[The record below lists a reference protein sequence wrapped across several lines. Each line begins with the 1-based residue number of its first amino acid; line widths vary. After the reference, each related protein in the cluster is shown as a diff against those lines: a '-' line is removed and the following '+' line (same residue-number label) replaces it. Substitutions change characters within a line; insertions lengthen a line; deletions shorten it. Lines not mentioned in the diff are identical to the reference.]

1 MVLIILYALPT
12 QHFLQNKM
20 NTQMKTFFSALAIV
34 MIFDY
39 NGICQDSSSTMR
51 IPVNDYNFGVLKEE
65 AGEASYSFEI
75 VNEGNSPLIITRVLT
90 SCGCTTPEW
99 TKEPIAPGGRGFV
112 KAIYDP
118 KGRPGTFSKTI
129 TVYTNSVPSGTV
141 LTIRGNVTPRPIT
154 PADIYP
160 RRLDVLGLTKTH
172 ASLNRVYVEQVKTD
186 TIGTYNFG
194 DRPLKITFEAIPTH
208 ISVKAVPE
216 TLKPAAEGK
225 LIITFD
231 TRKRNEWG
239 FIVDRFKLLVNNESP
254 QNNLISV
261 SASIEEDFSSLTDE
275 QRAKAPQ
282 MSFKEMNKDFGKV
295 KEGETINHEFI
306 FTNTGQ
312 SDLIIRKIKA
322 SCGCTTVNPKVT
334 VIKPGQSSSLSAS
347 FRTSGFTGRQSKS
360 ITVITNDPKS
370 PTLMLRLSG
379 TVEAEN
385 KPTE

>member
-1 MVLIILYALPT
+1 
-12 QHFLQNKM
+12 
-20 NTQMKTFFSALAIV
+20 MKTIISFLAIV
-34 MIFDY
+34 LMLNISA
-39 NGICQDSSSTMR
+39 ICQENSSSMKF
-51 IPVNDYNFGVLKEE
+51 PVNDYNFGVIKEE
-65 AGEASYSFEI
+65 AGEASYNFELI
-75 VNEGNSPLIITRVLT
+75 NEGNAPIIITRVST

-99 TKEPIAPGGRGFV
+99 TKEPIAPNGKGFV

-118 KGRPGTFSKTI
+118 KGRPGPFSKTI
-129 TVYTNSVPSGTV
+129 TVYTNINPSGTV
-141 LTIRGNVTPRPIT
+141 LTIRGNVTPRPKT
-154 PADIYP
+154 AADIFP
-160 RRLDVLGLTKTH
+160 RRLDILGLTSTH
-172 ASLNRVYVEQVKTD
+172 ASLNRVYVKQVKTD

-194 DRPLKITFEAIPTH
+194 DKPLKLTFDAIPPH
-208 ISVKAVPE
+208 ILVKAVPE
-216 TLKPAAEGK
+216 TLKPASEGK
-225 LIITFD
+225 IIITFD
-231 TRKRNEWG
+231 TRKRDEWG
-239 FIVDRFKLLVNNESP
+239 FVVDRFKVLVNNDNP

-261 SASIEEDFSSLTDE
+261 SASIEEDFSLLTEE

-282 MSFKEMNKDFGKV
+282 ISFKEMNKDFGKV
-295 KEGETINHEFI
+295 KEGETINHEFL